1 MNSLDQLPEGRFRI
15 DGPIGSGAN
24 ADVSLAFD
32 SSLNRKVALKQLR
45 TEQLNSKAVSLIL
58 SEAQSWAQVNHP
70 NIVAVFD
77 VIRLDDR
84 PTIVTE
90 YIDGTSLRFALIEN
104 KWTLAERV
112 QCLRA
117 IVDALTAL
125 AEAGIS
131 HGDVRLENVLVS
143 KSGSVKLTDF
153 GLSQM
158 GEDLSHTD
166 ARHLNGTLASIEDL
180 TAFAQVFQ
188 EVIPEHLRTRLC
200 EHILTSLGSDRDL
213 SSLSEQLRLL
223 HAESCQEDTPDTPV
237 VTARPRNYVWA
248 AAGALTLLIGLVL
261 IWFERPTLP
270 THVVIDSTQLEKADG
285 LPAEMQMGMKL
296 MVQSALEQGVLA
308 DKRLLLLDSS
318 EISENWVQMA
328 SDYDDVQLSRVTP
341 VIECESR
348 SCQIFFKHQSI
359 DGQRAPQTTLS
370 ERVPFLGDGS
380 RQLFEIAQHLFT
392 SLPLGLADVSPK
404 KELPMQAL
412 TRYNELHRSV
422 NLDSADC
429 QESMDEIDELK
440 RELRDFPPIYRLGV
454 YCGLEIF
461 YVSGESDL
469 AVRQT
474 ESLAA
479 FVASRPEQSAS
490 LYGDLVKSSAE
501 RGEFDA
507 AKEFL
512 ERAAVA
518 KADWWSLSL
527 WEADMLSYMGEY
539 QQASELYESAVQGFP
554 TRNAIISSAIN
565 YYYWGE
571 LESADRVIKKG
582 VAAFPDDSRTLSLA
596 GLVSLNL
603 GDLEAARVHLTKA
616 LTGSKNLSYAANM
629 ALLHLLAGEPQ
640 AAEQLLRP
648 YYEETGGDATVILN
662 LADSLELQD
671 RKEEAAVYYNELA
684 ALGGRQL
691 HLYEITSKAQALAH
705 LGRFS
710 EAIRLVKQTRDRLGA
725 TSSVLYATATI
736 YALADE
742 PNSASAAILEA
753 SESGYHPVWFSFP
766 WFTELCSLAFSEAN
780 IHEVL
785 GCQDGLR
792 MPSI

>member
-1 MNSLDQLPEGRFRI
+1 MNSLDQPPEGRFQI

-24 ADVSLAFD
+24 ADVLLAFD

-45 TEQLNSKAVSLIL
+45 SEQLNTKAVSLIL
-58 SEAQSWAQVNHP
+58 GEARHWAQVNHP
-70 NIVAVFD
+70 NIVGVFD

-84 PTIVTE
+84 PTIVAE

-104 KWTLAERV
+104 NWTLVERV

-131 HGDVRLENVLVS
+131 HGDIRLENVLVS
-143 KSGSVKLTDF
+143 KSGNVKLTDF

-158 GEDLSHTD
+158 SEDFSP
-166 ARHLNGTLASIEDL
+166 ANSRHPTGSTASINDL
-180 TAFAQVFQ
+180 TAFAQVFS
-188 EVIPEHLRTRLC
+188 EVIPEHMRTRLC
-200 EHILTSLGSDRDL
+200 EHILNGLGSDRDL

-223 HAESCQEDTPDTPV
+223 HAESCQEETPDTPV
-237 VTARPRNYVWA
+237 ATARPRVYAWA
-248 AAGALTLLIGLVL
+248 AVGVLILLVGLVL
-261 IWFERPTLP
+261 VWYERPRLP
-270 THVVIDSTQLEKADG
+270 THVVIDTTLLETADG

-318 EISENWVQMA
+318 EISDDWAQMA
-328 SDYDDVQLSRVTP
+328 SDHRNVQLSRVTP
-341 VIECESR
+341 IIECEGR
-348 SCQIFFKHQSI
+348 SCQIFFKHESI
-359 DGQRAPQTTLS
+359 HGRKAPRMTVS

-380 RQLFEIAQHLFT
+380 RQLFEIAQHLFA
-392 SLPLGLADVSPK
+392 SLPLGSADVSLK
-404 KELPMQAL
+404 KKLPIHAL
-412 TRYNELHRSV
+412 NRYNELHRSV

-429 QESMDEIDELK
+429 QESIEAINEIK
-440 RELRDFPPIYRLGV
+440 RELRDFPPVYRLGV

-461 YVSGESDL
+461 YVSGESDV

-479 FVASRPEQSAS
+479 FIASHPEQSAS

-501 RGEFDA
+501 RGDFDA
-507 AKEFL
+507 AREFL

-539 QQASELYESAVQGFP
+539 EQASELYESAVQGFP
-554 TRNAIISSAIN
+554 TRNAIIGSAIN

-571 LESADRVIKKG
+571 LEWANRVIRQG

-596 GLVSLNL
+596 GLISLNL
-603 GDLEAARVHLTKA
+603 GDLGAARVHLTKA
-616 LTGSKNLSYAANM
+616 LAGSKNLNYAANM

-671 RKEEAAVYYNELA
+671 RREEAAVYYNELA
-684 ALGGRQL
+684 ALGGREL

-710 EAIRLVKQTRDRLGA
+710 EAIRLVKETRDRLGA

-766 WFTELCSLAFSEAN
+766 WFTDLCGLAVSEAGVN
-780 IHEVL
+780 EVL
-785 GCQDGLR
+785 RCHDGLLL
-792 MPSI
+792 PST